1 MKVCEI
7 FASIQGESSYV
18 GLPCV
23 FIRLSGCNLRCS
35 YCDTSYSYDEGT
47 EISEEEIYKKIKNYG
62 IGLIEITGGEP
73 LLQSNAVLPFIDTLI
88 KDGLK
93 VLIETNGSLDIKSVN
108 PQAVIIMDIK
118 TPGSGMHERM
128 LLENLDFIKK
138 DDEIKFV
145 LTNRKD
151 YEWARKFIETYKLLN
166 RCKVLF
172 SPTYKLLPPNLLA
185 HWIIEDKLPV
195 RLNIQLHKYIFG
207 EDLRGV

>member
-35 YCDTSYSYDEGT
+35 YCDTSYSYDAGT
-47 EISEEEIYKKIKNYG
+47 EISEEEIYKIIKNYG

-108 PQAVIIMDIK
+108 PEAVIIMDIK

-145 LTNRKD
+145 LTDRKD
-151 YEWARKFIETYKLLN
+151 YEWARKFIETHKLLN
-166 RCKVLF
+166 RCKILF
-172 SPTYKLLPPNLLA
+172 SPTYKLLPPNILA

>member
-47 EISEEEIYKKIKNYG
+47 EISEEEIYKKIKNFG